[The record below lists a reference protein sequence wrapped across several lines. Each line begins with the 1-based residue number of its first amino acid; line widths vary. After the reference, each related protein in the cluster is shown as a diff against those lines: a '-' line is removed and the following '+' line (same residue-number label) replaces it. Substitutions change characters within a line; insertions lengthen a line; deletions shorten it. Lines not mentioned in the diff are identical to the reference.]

1 MRSIVLRRAALIF
14 LPIAVIALILLNVVA
29 PDAALSG
36 DLTLVWAAGL
46 TLFGAGSWLL
56 ASLWQGRRDFERT
69 IRTNEARFRTLLNS
83 APDAVLIA
91 DADGRILLANAE
103 TERMFGFRRDELIGG
118 SIEMLVPAR
127 IREKHVGL
135 RTQYAAAPRTRTM
148 GAGLALTAQRKD
160 GSEVPVAISLSPAIT
175 DEGTLIFCDIRD
187 ITDQRRAEEHIQELN
202 ARLERDNAELKALN
216 KELEAFSYSVSHDLR
231 APLRAID
238 GFSQALVEDY
248 AERLDETGRNY
259 AGRVRA
265 AAQRMGLL
273 IDDLLKLARVARAE
287 LTPEDIDLSA
297 LGIEIGAS
305 LALEYPARAV
315 QFDAMPGMRVQG
327 DARLLRVA
335 LENLLGNAWKFTA
348 GREPGRIAFGASADG
363 GGTTYFVRDNG
374 AGFDMAYAGKLFGA
388 FQRLHDAREFP
399 GTGIGLATVQRI
411 VHKHG
416 GRIWGE
422 GAEGTGATFFFT
434 LDGKAAAVAGRT
446 A

>member
-1 MRSIVLRRAALIF
+1 MRSVVVRRAALIF
-14 LPIAVIALILLNVVA
+14 LPIAIVALVLLNVVA
-29 PDAALSG
+29 PDAALRG
-36 DLTLVWAAGL
+36 DLAPVWAAAL
-46 TLFGAGSWLL
+46 ALFAAGSWLL
-56 ASLWQGRRDFERT
+56 ASLWQARRDFERT

-91 DADGRILLANAE
+91 DADGRILMANAE
-103 TERMFGFRRDELIGG
+103 TERMFGYGRDELLGG
-118 SIEMLVPAR
+118 SIEMLIPAHLR
-127 IREKHVGL
+127 GGHVGL
-135 RTQYAAAPRTRTM
+135 RRQYAAAPRTRTM

-160 GSEVPVAISLSPAIT
+160 GGQVPVAISLSPAIT

-187 ITDQRRAEEHIQELN
+187 ITEQRRAEERIRELN
-202 ARLERDNAELKALN
+202 ARLERDNAELKSLN

-238 GFSQALVEDY
+238 GFSQALIEDY
-248 AERLDETGRNY
+248 AGQLDETGRNY

-287 LTPEDIDLSA
+287 ITPEDIDLTA
-297 LGIEIGAS
+297 LGVEIGAS
-305 LALEYPARAV
+305 LALEYPDRAV
-315 QFDAMPGMRVQG
+315 QFDVAPGMRMKG
-327 DARLLRVA
+327 DARLMRIA

-348 GREPGRIAFGASADG
+348 GKQPARVVFGETGSDASA
-363 GGTTYFVRDNG
+363 TYFVRDNG
-374 AGFDMAYAGKLFGA
+374 AGFDMAYSGKLFGA

-416 GRIWGE
+416 GRIWAEGKE
-422 GAEGTGATFFFT
+422 GAGATFHFT
-434 LDGKAAAVAGRT
+434 FDGKAAAAAGRT
-446 A
+446 E